1 MKGNDVYDVK
11 ETKESL
17 HIIKKKYNQTKL
29 DDSFQRRGGMERG
42 SGWTKKDSEAYMES
56 VFSGAVFNK
65 IMTAEVESCHRFAI
79 EVGDGESERYFKNLI
94 DEGFKYVSI
103 DGNNTSSTFN
113 GYINNEFAVYTDLDP
128 TTRGK
133 GKKKKYFRDLSESEQ
148 DDLLY
153 TEKLTYYTFR
163 KIGIVEMSNLFR
175 RENTSTHLNRQEYR
189 QARWS
194 DMAKFVR
201 ETANEPPNRLIFE
214 NLMGISAGDM
224 DKRKHEE
231 YLAQLVY
238 KIANDYAAGPSP
250 SALDA
255 FYEKTP
261 ELLLSKASLITAVMK
276 DVSLLAKDIKLVRRH
291 RLVPG
296 NMQVLFDL
304 ITHIH
309 FHRKEIKIENH
320 KQFLDWF
327 LEADQA
333 FKQVSLKILEED
345 QNEKSYTHW
354 LRRHTQKGSYLK
366 SLNLFMHA
374 LTRDLTELLEK
385 GIIVGV
391 RTSSDIFSTS
401 QRVKMFYLQGRAL
414 RNGEQISILDLYTGK
429 LEADHVVSIK
439 NGGSTTIENGE
450 LMTIYDNRRKGAS
463 SNQPHFDYQKDQ

>member
-1 MKGNDVYDVK
+1 MKGNDIYDVK

-42 SGWTKKDSEAYMES
+42 SGWTKKASEAYMES

-65 IMTAEVESCHRFAI
+65 IMTAEVEACHRFAI

-128 TTRGK
+128 ATRGK
-133 GKKKKYFRDLSESEQ
+133 GKKKKYFRDLSEIEQ

-175 RENTSTHLNRQEYR
+175 RENTSTHLNKQEYR

-238 KIANDYAAGPSP
+238 KIANDYAAGPSA

-255 FYEKTP
+255 FYENTP
-261 ELLLSKASLITAVMK
+261 ELPLATTNLITAVMK
-276 DVSLLAKDIKLVRRH
+276 DASLLAKDVKLVKRH
-291 RLVPG
+291 SLVPG

-327 LEADQA
+327 LETDQA

-345 QNEKSYTHW
+345 QNEKSYTYW
-354 LRRHTQKGSYLK
+354 LRSHTQKGTCLK
-366 SLNLFMHA
+366 SLNLFKRA
-374 LTRDLTELLEK
+374 ITRDLTELLEK
-385 GIIVGV
+385 GIIAGV

-401 QRVKMFYLQGRAL
+401 QRVKMFYLQERHL
-414 RNGEQISILDLYTGK
+414 RNGEEISILDLYTGK
-429 LEADHVVSIK
+429 LEADHVVSVK

-450 LMTIYDNRRKGAS
+450 LMRVHDNRQKGAT
-463 SNQPHFDYQKDQ
+463 SNQPYFNHQKGQ